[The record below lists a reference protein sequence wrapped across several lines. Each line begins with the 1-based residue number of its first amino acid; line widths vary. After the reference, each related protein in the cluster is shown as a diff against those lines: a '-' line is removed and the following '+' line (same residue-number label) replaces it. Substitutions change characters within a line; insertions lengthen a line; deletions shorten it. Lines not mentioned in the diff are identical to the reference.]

1 MDAFFVEVERLR
13 RPELRGIPVAVGG
26 DGPRG
31 VVASASYEARRFGVR
46 SAMPTG
52 AARRACPQ
60 LVVVPA
66 DHRRYQEASEQ
77 VFAIFHRFT
86 PLVEGVSLDE
96 AFLDVSG
103 LRLHYPHPVE
113 VGEELRAVIR
123 RELQLPASV
132 GVASNKLLAK
142 LASEAAKPDG
152 LFHVPAA
159 LQLEF
164 LHRLPVRRLWGV
176 GEATHAALERL
187 GVETVG
193 DLAEVPLPTLTRAVG
208 EAVGRHLSEL
218 AQGHDPRPVVPD
230 SEAKSI
236 SVEHTYQ
243 TDLRTRE
250 EVEAALLGHAEKLA
264 GRLRRAGL
272 VARTVTVKLR
282 FADFTTLTRSHTL
295 PAPTD
300 LARHLHHA
308 ATDLARRVPL
318 TGPVRLVGLG
328 VSGLE
333 DGSAPRQ
340 LDLQTPPEWDR
351 MERTV
356 DAIRARFGEASVQP
370 ARLRPPPADGSTKH
384 KSGEPQNSPS
394 PYTGSQHRLGP
405 ESPQG

>member
-123 RELQLPASV
+123 RELRLPASV
-132 GVASNKLLAK
+132 GVAANKLLAK
-142 LASEAAKPDG
+142 LASEEAKPDG

-159 LQLEF
+159 RQLEF

-176 GEATHAALERL
+176 GEATQAALERL

-193 DLAEVPLPTLTRAVG
+193 DLAEVPLPALTRAVG

-218 AQGHDPRPVVPD
+218 AQEIDGVNRKFDFPREIPPLKRGQQVLFGHI
-230 SEAKSI
+230 A
-236 SVEHTYQ
+236 
-243 TDLRTRE
+243 
-250 EVEAALLGHAEKLA
+250 
-264 GRLRRAGL
+264 
-272 VARTVTVKLR
+272 
-282 FADFTTLTRSHTL
+282 
-295 PAPTD
+295 
-300 LARHLHHA
+300 
-308 ATDLARRVPL
+308 
-318 TGPVRLVGLG
+318 
-328 VSGLE
+328 GLE
-333 DGSAPRQ
+333 DEDSEEMYWRSV
-340 LDLQTPPEWDR
+340 TPFSYMPDFSFKDAAS
-351 MERTV
+351 TV
-356 DAIRARFGEASVQP
+356 ESWADEEQRYKRAYSVGWSIMITIG
-370 ARLRPPPADGSTKH
+370 RRG
-384 KSGEPQNSPS
+384 
-394 PYTGSQHRLGP
+394 
-405 ESPQG
+405 